1 VCRSCLLYCFCDI
14 LISLPELRL
23 PPYVEILA
31 SHTRLSLYSS
41 VINHPTAPVQV
52 KHFFRAAGLAS
63 ALNVMRAAV
72 RGENQLKS
80 MPNNTAI
87 MISFAACFALGL
99 SIAGNESRGGL
110 APSVILLIN
119 QTADVLER
127 IGSTPAHRKGASA
140 LFAKQLRRI
149 LALSEKDTRPFSQN
163 FVPEDTQPS
172 VQIFNGHHQAPQR
185 SSNFQG
191 GQLDNSDG
199 LPTLDRMNFLGMTN
213 DEIFD
218 AVNHAG
224 IGLEMPWTDF
234 QFDEGTNLEWLD
246 WPS

>member
-1 VCRSCLLYCFCDI
+1 M
-14 LISLPELRL
+14 
-23 PPYVEILA
+23 
-31 SHTRLSLYSS
+31 YSS
-41 VINHPTAPVQV
+41 VINHPTAPAQV

-72 RGENQLKS
+72 RGESQLKS

-99 SIAGNESRGGL
+99 SFAGNESRGGL

-140 LFAKQLRRI
+140 LFAKQLRKI
-149 LALSEKDTRPFSQN
+149 LALARKDMPPFLQN
-163 FVPEDTQPS
+163 AVPQDTQPNF
-172 VQIFNGHHQAPQR
+172 QFFNGHRQAPQTP
-185 SSNFQG
+185 SGFQG
-191 GQLDNSDG
+191 EWLDNPEG
-199 LPTLDRMNFLGMTN
+199 LPTSDQINFLGMTN

-224 IGLEMPWTDF
+224 IGLEMLWTDF

>member
-1 VCRSCLLYCFCDI
+1 
-14 LISLPELRL
+14 
-23 PPYVEILA
+23 
-31 SHTRLSLYSS
+31 LYSS

-52 KHFFRAAGLAS
+52 KHFLRAAGLAS

-72 RGENQLKS
+72 RGEDQLKS

-99 SIAGNESRGGL
+99 SITGNECQGGL

-140 LFAKQLRRI
+140 IFAKQLRKI
-149 LALSEKDTRPFSQN
+149 LALARKDMPPFSQN
-163 FVPEDTQPS
+163 VVSQDTLHNAQFFNSHGQATQP
-172 VQIFNGHHQAPQR
+172 P
-185 SSNFQG
+185 SNFQVE
-191 GQLDNSDG
+191 QLDSSEG
-199 LPTLDRMNFLGMTN
+199 LPTSDQINFLGMTN

-224 IGLEMPWTDF
+224 IGLETSWADF
-234 QFDEGTNLEWLD
+234 RFDEGTNLEWLD